1 MGGQEGD
8 LGQSLADRQ
17 RALRRELDRQKEA
30 LPGLGT
36 GPEGEAT
43 REALDRA
50 GRAMDDAAD
59 SLRRD
64 DLAGALDDQA
74 EAMEALREG
83 LRNLGDALAQNEQSP
98 GQQGEGMGQAQA
110 GDRRDP
116 LGRDQGNTG
125 RAGTEDSLLQGED
138 VYGRARDLLDE
149 IRRRSGEQDRPDIER
164 DYLRRLLD
172 RF

>member
-1 MGGQEGD
+1 MQGQEGD

-17 RALRRELDRQKEA
+17 RALRRELDRQSQA
-30 LPGLGT
+30 LPGLGNT
-36 GPEGEAT
+36 PEGEAT

-50 GRAMDDAAD
+50 GRAMDEAAD
-59 SLRRD
+59 ALRGD
-64 DLAGALDDQA
+64 DLAGALDSQA

-83 LRNLGDALAQNEQSP
+83 LRNLGEALAQNQQNG

-116 LGRDQGNTG
+116 LGRNQGTMG
-125 RAGTEDSLLQGED
+125 RVGTEENMLQGED
-138 VYGRARDLLDE
+138 VYGRARELLDE
-149 IRRRSGEQDRPDIER
+149 IRRRSGEQDRPDIELE
-164 DYLRRLLD
+164 YLRRLLD